1 MRTVFVTNDGGHNY
15 DAAKSYG
22 ELVFM
27 SHSMLDK
34 FQVSKMSRG
43 FLEFLKD
50 SSPNDYILVSGPTIA
65 NICAASVFISIH
77 GCINLLLWRGSDS
90 GDERYLVRTIDLR
103 ETIANLLEEP
113 EDGKQ
118 WRRRSTEA

>member
-1 MRTVFVTNDGGHNY
+1 MRTVYITTDGGHNY

-27 SHSMLDK
+27 NHGTLDK

-43 FLEFLKD
+43 FLDFLKD
-50 SSPNDYILVSGPTIA
+50 SKPEDYILVSGPTIA

-77 GCINLLLWRGSDS
+77 GRINLLLWRGSDC
-90 GDERYLVRTIDLR
+90 GEERYLVRTIDLR
-103 ETIANLLEEP
+103 ETIAKLVEVP
-113 EDGKQ
+113 EDD
-118 WRRRSTEA
+118 S